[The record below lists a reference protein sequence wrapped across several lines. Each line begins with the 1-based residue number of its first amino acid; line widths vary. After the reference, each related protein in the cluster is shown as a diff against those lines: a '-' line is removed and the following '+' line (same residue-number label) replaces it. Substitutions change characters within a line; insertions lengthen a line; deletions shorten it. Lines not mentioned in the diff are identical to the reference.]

1 MVNPINTLMNT
12 KTILLGALIAISL
25 FACKEEKGTEKVA
38 QEIEEKVIIEEDTIF
53 EDDAPILLGSFTR
66 DTLESAPYNKWFI
79 QSYKDHAVDE
89 NSLSLVKEHLKDASV
104 TVFMGTWCEDSQREV
119 PAFFKILDEINYE
132 SDAIKVITI
141 SEEKDEPA
149 ALLKDQD
156 ITNVPTFVF
165 SKNGTEMGRIVEYPL
180 ESLEKDMI
188 KILSGADYQHAYE
201 TE

>member
-12 KTILLGALIAISL
+12 KTILLGALIAMSL

-38 QEIEEKVIIEEDTIF
+38 QEIEEEVIIEEDTTF